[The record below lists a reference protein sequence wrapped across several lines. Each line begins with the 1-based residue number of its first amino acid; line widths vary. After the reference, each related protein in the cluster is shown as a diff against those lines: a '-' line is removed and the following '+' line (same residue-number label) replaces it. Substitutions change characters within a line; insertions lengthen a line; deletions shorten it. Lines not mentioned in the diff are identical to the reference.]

1 LFGVKRACSSP
12 GARTFHAS
20 SSLSNESGYRD
31 DQAMMTRDGSRH
43 PANADS
49 SDISV
54 VGKVQQNIPLR
65 GRTFWAR
72 PRQSNFRLS
81 PADD

>member
-1 LFGVKRACSSP
+1 L
-12 GARTFHAS
+12 
-20 SSLSNESGYRD
+20 D
-31 DQAMMTRDGSRH
+31 DDDADRWHH